1 MREKGTNV
9 KDIELVTDSPFEPTI
24 IYKMLNNIRSE
35 IFHVEGRQEDAEEF
49 LGCILNKLNDEML
62 EVSFHYSKK
71 EMTHTISVVRQQM
84 HTLPQRV
91 WKIKIDVYI
100 LATELIV

>member
-9 KDIELVTDSPFEPTI
+9 KDIELVTDTPFEPTI

-62 EVSFHYSKK
+62 EVSFNYLNLYDPYYLGCTPTNAYITSKSV
-71 EMTHTISVVRQQM
+71 EDQIRCLYIS
-84 HTLPQRV
+84 H
-91 WKIKIDVYI
+91 
-100 LATELIV
+100 

>member
-1 MREKGTNV
+1 MIAEFQPRKVMREKGASM

-24 IYKMLNNIRSE
+24 IYKMLSNIRSE

-62 EVSFHYSKK
+62 EVSLSFKLNTFNPYYFR
-71 EMTHTISVVRQQM
+71 I
-84 HTLPQRV
+84 
-91 WKIKIDVYI
+91 VYQ
-100 LATELIV
+100 